1 MKKRNILTAS
11 ALSLATIALAAGFAF
26 NAYAQTADSAS
37 TDKTTAVKAH
47 NNQHSER
54 IKPEN
59 MTAAQKAAFEAR
71 RTEMEKEMAAKIA
84 AMQTAVN
91 SGSYDTFSQAVKTQF
106 GENSP
111 ILKKVTADN
120 FTQFT
125 EAYKLM
131 VQAQEKFKAIGLEAD
146 SGMING
152 LMGMGGHGGPN
163 HETSKTTTSVSSVK

>member
-26 NAYAQTADSAS
+26 NALAQTTDTAS
-37 TDKTTAVKAH
+37 TDTATAVKA
-47 NNQHSER
+47 NNQHPER
-54 IKPEN
+54 VKPEN
-59 MTAAQKAAFEAR
+59 MTAAQKTAFEAQR
-71 RTEMEKEMAAKIA
+71 AEREKEMAAKIA

-91 SGSYDTFSQAVKTQF
+91 SGSYETFSQAVKTQF

-152 LMGMGGHGGPN
+152 LMGMGGHGGPD
-163 HETSKTTTSVSSVK
+163 HVAPKTTTSVSVTK